1 MVTRVRKKDHYVV
14 SVIGE
19 DKTGIVA
26 GVTQFLLKQ
35 GFTIVDIEQTVI
47 RSQFTMVLLIRPFQ
61 SSASAVKLRKGFSR
75 LSKRLGTKIVMAPL
89 RKVEELRLAEPKKPY
104 VFTILG
110 PDRPGVVATF
120 SSYLAKR
127 KCNIER
133 IKMISRGGLGAMEM
147 EVDLQEATAESL
159 RSEMLNVAREIGVD
173 LVVQSS
179 LAYQRRKKV
188 IVFDMDSTIV
198 DAEIIDELAKLAGV
212 GRKVAAI
219 TERGMQ
225 GKMDFI
231 ESLRERVA
239 LLKGL
244 SVKTLEAFARTI
256 RLTRGSEELVSAL
269 KEMGFKLALITGG
282 FTFFTE
288 RIKKRL
294 GFDYAFGNE
303 LEIKNGKLTGR
314 LKGRIIDAKGKAQIL
329 DQICRIEGI
338 TREEVVAVGDG
349 ANDRIMVANAGLGIA
364 FNAKDVL
371 KQVAD
376 GAITRDHMKGILYCL
391 GISEADLREP

>member
-1 MVTRVRKKDHYVV
+1 
-14 SVIGE
+14 
-19 DKTGIVA
+19 
-26 GVTQFLLKQ
+26 
-35 GFTIVDIEQTVI
+35 
-47 RSQFTMVLLIRPFQ
+47 
-61 SSASAVKLRKGFSR
+61 
-75 LSKRLGTKIVMAPL
+75 
-89 RKVEELRLAEPKKPY
+89 

-110 PDRPGVVATF
+110 PDRPGVVAAF
-120 SSYLAKR
+120 SSHLAKR

-147 EVDLQEATAESL
+147 EVDLREANVEAL
-159 RSEMLNVAREIGVD
+159 RSAMAEFARETGVD
-173 LVVQSS
+173 LVVQPVQM
-179 LAYQRRKKV
+179 YQKRKKV
-188 IVFDMDSTIV
+188 VAFDMDSTIV
-198 DAEIIDELAKLAGV
+198 DAEIINELAKLAGV
-212 GRKVAAI
+212 GKEVAAI
-219 TERGMQ
+219 TERGMR

-244 SVKTLEAFARTI
+244 SVETLEALARTI
-256 RLTRGSEELVSAL
+256 RLTQGSEELVGAL

-288 RIKKRL
+288 RVKKNL

-303 LEIKNGKLTGR
+303 LEIRNGKLTGR
-314 LKGRIIDAKGKAQIL
+314 VKGRIIDAEGKAQIL
-329 DQICRIEGI
+329 DEICRLEGI

-371 KQVAD
+371 KKAAD
-376 GAITRDHMKGILYCL
+376 GSITKDHLKGILYCL
-391 GISEADLREP
+391 GILETDLREPWGKGKG